1 MSKSLKNQ
9 IYKVRENLRVYKK
22 VKSQVLN
29 KVRDHIAGKVYNQ
42 VWNKVW
48 FMIIQRSPRLYDQVK
63 KDNE

>member
-48 FMIIQRSPRLYDQVK
+48 FMIIQRSPL
-63 KDNE
+63 